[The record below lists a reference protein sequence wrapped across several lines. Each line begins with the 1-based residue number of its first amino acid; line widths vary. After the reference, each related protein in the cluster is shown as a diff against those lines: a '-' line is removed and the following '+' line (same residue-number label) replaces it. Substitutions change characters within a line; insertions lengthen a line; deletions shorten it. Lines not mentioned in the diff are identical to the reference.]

1 MVTCVNRRDAKLRID
16 GLREKQLR
24 NQSIDVIC
32 TVSLTN
38 KGGKTRVLMVRQVR
52 ISPICSLPLI

>member
-1 MVTCVNRRDAKLRID
+1 MVTCVNRGDAKLRID

-32 TVSLTN
+32 TGHLTN
-38 KGGKTRVLMVRQVR
+38 KGGKTRVLMIRQVP